1 MRILFLIFFISFIYE
16 FSIAQK
22 QPVNDSSNVVVRS
35 FNNIELREFKNDKDF
50 QYELSKE
57 PSKSLW
63 EKFWEWF
70 WWKVSEIMR
79 TKTGRTTVWTLL
91 ITAGLAA
98 ITFFVI
104 KVMGMNN
111 GGLFSRNA
119 ASELAYTTETED
131 INRISFDDAIKE
143 AVANMNFRLAIRLL
157 YLQSLKQLSDK
168 GYIQWQ
174 FNKSNS
180 DYIKEVSGKSWQ
192 SLFKKLTY
200 SFEYTWYGEMNL
212 SNEEFQNLQVQFQQF
227 NNQL

>member
-1 MRILFLIFFISFIYE
+1 MRILFLIILISFFE
-16 FSIAQK
+16 KSSIAQK
-22 QPVNDSSNVVVRS
+22 QTGNDSSNVVLRS
-35 FNNIELREFKNDKDF
+35 FSNSELQEFKNDKDF

-57 PSKSLW
+57 PPKSLW

-70 WWKVSEIMR
+70 WWKISEIMR
-79 TKTGRTTVWTLL
+79 TKTGRTTVWTIL

-111 GGLFSRNA
+111 GGLFSGKA
-119 ASELAYTTETED
+119 ASNTSYTTGTED
-131 INRISFDDAIKE
+131 INLISFDEAIKE
-143 AVANMNFRLAIRLL
+143 AVSSRNFRLATRLL

-174 FNKSNS
+174 FNKSNN
-180 DYIKEVSGKSWQ
+180 DYIKEVSGRPWQ
-192 SLFKKLTY
+192 PLFKKLTY
-200 SFEYTWYGEMNL
+200 NFEYTWYGEMNL
-212 SNEEFQNLQVQFQQF
+212 ANEDFQNLQVQFQQF